1 MSAGE
6 QNVSPP
12 SGEVKTGGLLDQLL
26 LIRRDFSRLL
36 MYIGEPHVLAMNGFM
51 LGFHACL
58 GLKGVEDEDY
68 YRFRE
73 WLRDEKKELPLEGWY
88 VKYLHDCGN
97 DHVRAIKKLLDLAAE
112 FHAQQQRAAASSRER
127 E

>member
-6 QNVSPP
+6 RNAVPP
-12 SGEVKTGGLLDQLL
+12 SGEARTGGLLDQLL
-26 LIRRDFSRLL
+26 LMHRDFNRLL

-58 GLKGVEDEDY
+58 GLQGVEDEAY

-73 WLRDEKKELPLEGWY
+73 WLRDEKQELPLEGWHA
-88 VKYLHDCGN
+88 KYLRDCGN
-97 DHVRAIKKLLDLAAE
+97 DHVRAIKKLLGLAAE
-112 FHAQQQRAAASSRER
+112 FHALEKAHGS
-127 E
+127 